1 MYLWLLVVAGI
12 SHFALSVSWP
22 CLSLSATV
30 SPVPHRRKEVCSDRY
45 NFNQCIVIKPWP
57 IKAKIFR
64 EVLSGLD
71 LFSQSQQSVSE
82 FLL

>member
-1 MYLWLLVVAGI
+1 MAFGGRR
-12 SHFALSVSWP
+12 HFSFCAKCELAL
-22 CLSLSATV
+22 LSLSATV

-57 IKAKIFR
+57 IKAKTFK
-64 EVLSGLD
+64 EVLSGLE
-71 LFSQSQQSVSE
+71 LFYSQQSVSE